1 MRLIGMQLGLPRRSA
16 PVIAA
21 TLAAASLAVPAITTA
36 QQATATPPPA
46 RTFAR
51 PTLSAGQRYACP
63 APTKIGQMTCLSI
76 IQSGAHS
83 TARKTQAGQRATFG
97 GYSPADLLKA
107 YHLTAAAARKEHGK
121 TVAITD
127 AFADPRAAVDL
138 ARYRR
143 MFHLPPCTVAS
154 GCLRIVNQKGNSEPL
169 PIPDQTLPG

>member
-1 MRLIGMQLGLPRRSA
+1 MQLRLTRRST

-21 TLAAASLAVPAITTA
+21 TIAAASVAFAAVASA
-36 QQATATPPPA
+36 QQPTASPPVKIPA
-46 RTFAR
+46 EPPFAR
-51 PTLSAGQRYACP
+51 PALSAGQRYACP

-76 IQSGAHS
+76 IQSTIHS
-83 TARKTQAGQRATFG
+83 TARTTHAGPRATFG
-97 GYSPADLLKA
+97 GYSPAGLLKA

-127 AFADPRAAVDL
+127 AFSDPTAAVDL

-154 GCLRIVNQKGNSEPL
+154 GCLRIV
-169 PIPDQTLPG
+169 